1 MSSRLAVVTGA
12 TGKIGAA
19 IARSLSA
26 IDGYDVLLLVRN
38 EIAGT
43 RLAEALSRVGKTKVR
58 CAVVDLSLHAS
69 IASFAVGF
77 REPVHVLVNNAA
89 IAPRR
94 RAVTREGIEMVFATN
109 VLGYFWLSTALEGN
123 LHGAGEARV
132 VDVASYWA
140 GDLKL
145 DDLEFQRRPYDNGT
159 AYRQSKQANRMLS
172 VALAER
178 YRDRRITVNS
188 CHPGDV
194 NSRLSNDLG
203 FGGST
208 SADDAARTPFW
219 LATAPELSGV
229 TGKYFA
235 DCREQRCAFAAD
247 REAIARLV
255 AECERRTPPRA

>member
-1 MSSRLAVVTGA
+1 MSTRLAVVTGA

-38 EIAGT
+38 EVAGT
-43 RLAEALSRVGKTKVR
+43 RLAEALSRAGKSTVR
-58 CAVVDLSLHAS
+58 CARVDLSLHES
-69 IASFAVGF
+69 IRSFALGF
-77 REPVHVLVNNAA
+77 REPVHMLTNTTA

-94 RAVTREGIEMVFATN
+94 RAVTNEGIEVVFATN
-109 VLGYFWLSTALEGN
+109 VLGYFWLTTELEGN

-140 GDLKL
+140 GDLSL
-145 DDLEFQRRPYDNGT
+145 DDLEFERRPYDNDK

-178 YRDRRITVNS
+178 YRDRRITVNA

-194 NSRLSNDLG
+194 NSKLSNDLG

-208 SADDAARTPFW
+208 SADDAAKTPVW
-219 LATAPELSGV
+219 LATAPELAGV
-229 TGKYFA
+229 SGKYFA
-235 DCREQRCAFAAD
+235 DCREQRCAFGAD
-247 REAIARLV
+247 REAILRLV
-255 AECERRTPPRA
+255 EECERRTLPRA